1 MVIPMKTV
9 LVVDDSAFMRRTMKS
24 ILLRNSFRVVGEATN
39 GVEAVAEYKK
49 LRPDIVTLDVVMQEM
64 DGLVTLKTIM
74 KIAPNANI
82 IMVSSMGQD
91 IIVRESIVLGAKN
104 FILKPF
110 TEEQVLRAIDKLDES
125 PVE

>member
-1 MVIPMKTV
+1 MKTV

>member
-1 MVIPMKTV
+1 MKTV

-24 ILLRNSFRVVGEATN
+24 ILIRNDYVVVGEATN

-49 LRPDIVTLDVVMQEM
+49 LRPDIVTLDVVMQEL
-64 DGLVTLKTIM
+64 DGLGTLKTIM
-74 KIAPNANI
+74 KVNPQANV

-91 IIVRESIVLGAKN
+91 IIVRDSIIMGAKN

-110 TEEQVLRAIDKLDES
+110 SEEQVVRALDKLGES
-125 PVE
+125 PIN

>member
-1 MVIPMKTV
+1 MVILMKTV

-24 ILLRNSFRVVGEATN
+24 ILIRNDYVVVGEATN

-49 LRPDIVTLDVVMQEM
+49 LRPDIVTLDVVMQEL
-64 DGLVTLKTIM
+64 DGLGTLKTIM
-74 KIAPNANI
+74 KVNPQANV

-91 IIVRESIVLGAKN
+91 IIVRDSIIMGAKN

-110 TEEQVLRAIDKLDES
+110 SEEQVVRALDKLGES
-125 PVE
+125 PIN